1 MKKPVEYF
9 DTDFLKNKIE
19 IGDKVILEEPKYRN
33 FVIGTVVTKAPKSCQ
48 IEYKDF
54 LGYTQIARQYYGQI
68 IKYPLLKEGKWIPN
82 EIELGDTSV
91 PDCHGGTYIIRR
103 SVDPLNYRCSEC
115 GRIEEYREPYCHCG
129 CKMDKE

>member
-54 LGYTQIARQYYGQI
+54 LGATQIARQYYGQI
-68 IKYPLLKEGKWIPN
+68 IKYPLFKEGKWIN
-82 EIELGDTSV
+82 EDFPENIVTQKDVAICSICKGYAYKTD
-91 PDCHGGTYIIRR
+91 HGYSIL
-103 SVDPLNYRCSEC
+103 SKHCP
-115 GRIEEYREPYCHCG
+115 HCG
-129 CKMDKE
+129 ARMDGDL

>member
-9 DTDFLKNKIE
+9 DTDFLDNKIE

-54 LGYTQIARQYYGQI
+54 CDDTQITRQYYGQI
-68 IKYPLLKEGKWIPN
+68 IKYPMVKEGKWLIAEYEQTGSPALGTTMVIRSIP
-82 EIELGDTSV
+82 TKF
-91 PDCHGGTYIIRR
+91 
-103 SVDPLNYRCSEC
+103 RCSLC
-115 GRIEEYREPYCHCG
+115 GRVEDYREPYCHCG
-129 CKMDKE
+129 ARMTEGTSNE